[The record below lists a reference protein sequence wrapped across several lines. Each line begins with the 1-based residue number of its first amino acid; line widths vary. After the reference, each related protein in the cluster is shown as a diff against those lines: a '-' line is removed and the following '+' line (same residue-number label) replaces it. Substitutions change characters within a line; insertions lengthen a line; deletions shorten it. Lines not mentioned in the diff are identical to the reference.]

1 MGEGRSPLV
10 NTTHSAPSA
19 FRRGPGKGRQQGR
32 LLGFGWGGFRFLRP
46 RRWWVRG
53 DQRRPRG
60 DGPVD
65 ELLAREERR
74 GPPTGGLAETR
85 IVRDD
90 CDARGMHP
98 GREQLLDLIIRGPAA
113 GESNPYAPVVRL
125 LGVMGCVHGI
135 EDDPNG
141 RASSLGRIGKPVEE
155 PSPCLAECTGRQPS
169 PRESGRVHQIVAVN
183 EEVHGR
189 TAVTG
194 CPGVWRCSQPTV
206 YR

>member
-1 MGEGRSPLV
+1 MGEGRAPLID
-10 NTTHSAPSA
+10 TTLSAPSA

-46 RRWWVRG
+46 RRWWVWSG
-53 DQRRPRG
+53 QRRARV

-74 GPPTGGLAETR
+74 GATTGGLAEAR

-90 CDARGMHP
+90 GDAGGMRLS
-98 GREQLLDLIIRGPAA
+98 REQLLDLIIRGPAG

-125 LGVMGCVHGI
+125 LGVIGRVRGI

-141 RASSLGRIGKPVEE
+141 RASSLGRIGKPIEE
-155 PSPCLAECTGRQPS
+155 PSPCLVECPGRQPS
-169 PRESGRVHQIVAVN
+169 PREAGRVHQVVTVN

-189 TAVTG
+189 TAVTA
-194 CPGVWRCSQPTV
+194 CPGVW
-206 YR
+206 